1 MTHSRL
7 TWQVLRTTNDHRQ
20 GYDYTGMLQATG
32 YPVDDLHGI
41 PGLFLVAKEV
51 FRVGYLSTL
60 SALLLEFE
68 ASFFGT
74 AYAPNKNN

>member
-1 MTHSRL
+1 
-7 TWQVLRTTNDHRQ
+7 
-20 GYDYTGMLQATG
+20 MLQATG

-41 PGLFLVAKEV
+41 PGLFLVAKKV

-60 SALLLEFE
+60 SALLLESE

>member
-1 MTHSRL
+1 M
-7 TWQVLRTTNDHRQ
+7 
-20 GYDYTGMLQATG
+20 
-32 YPVDDLHGI
+32 DDLHGI
-41 PGLFLVAKEV
+41 PGLFLVAKKV

-60 SALLLEFE
+60 SALLLESE

>member
-1 MTHSRL
+1 MDGYGRTRMHDNIVP
-7 TWQVLRTTNDHRQ
+7 WALRALGTKI
-20 GYDYTGMLQATG
+20 Y
-32 YPVDDLHGI
+32 DLHGI
-41 PGLFLVAKEV
+41 PGLFLVAKKV

-60 SALLLEFE
+60 SALLLESE